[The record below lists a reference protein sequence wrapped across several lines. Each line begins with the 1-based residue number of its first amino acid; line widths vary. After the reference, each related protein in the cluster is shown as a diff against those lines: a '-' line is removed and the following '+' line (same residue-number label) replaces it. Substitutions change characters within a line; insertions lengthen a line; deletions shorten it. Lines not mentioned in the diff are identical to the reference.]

1 MAIVVNRQTKLT
13 YEDYV
18 HFPDDGRIH
27 ELIDGDHY
35 TAPAPGTRHQRVSR
49 RIQFQLYEQLEK
61 PGLAERLHAVVDLT
75 QVW

>member
-1 MAIVVNRQTKLT
+1 
-13 YEDYV
+13 
-18 HFPDDGRIH
+18 
-27 ELIDGDHY
+27 
-35 TAPAPGTRHQRVSR
+35 VSR